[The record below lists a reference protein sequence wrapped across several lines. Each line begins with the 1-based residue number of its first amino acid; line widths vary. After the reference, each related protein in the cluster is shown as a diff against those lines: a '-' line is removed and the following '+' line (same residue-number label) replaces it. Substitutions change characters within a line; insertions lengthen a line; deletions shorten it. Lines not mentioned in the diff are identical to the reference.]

1 MPKQDK
7 GGGIIPPPRALA
19 CGLED
24 DAAGRHLPPRR
35 IPSPAF
41 RSLATRGKPA
51 FGGRNGNAPQQFVV
65 NFFSTIAFIAS
76 ICYNKVSE
84 HDLEGAE

>member
-1 MPKQDK
+1 M
-7 GGGIIPPPRALA
+7 PPRCLL
-19 CGLED
+19 CSV
-24 DAAGRHLPPRR
+24 HC
-35 IPSPAF
+35 
-41 RSLATRGKPA
+41 SLATRGKPA

-84 HDLEGAE
+84 HDLEGTE